1 MAHTLFSSPDELWH
15 RQLRKSISVAFTVG
29 ATASYEHLV
38 DNTIRVY
45 LNDLG
50 TRYSGKPGSD
60 GVIDLHTSL
69 LYFAFDVI
77 GDLTYGSRYGFIES
91 GKDVNG
97 IIRYVVNFLNYG
109 FIVSIQFR

>member
-1 MAHTLFSSPDELWH
+1 MAHTLFSSPDEVWH
-15 RQLRKSISVAFTVG
+15 RQLRKSISAAFTVG
-29 ATASYEHLV
+29 AAASYEYLV
-38 DNTIRVY
+38 DNTVRVY
-45 LNDLG
+45 LDDLG
-50 TRYSGKPGSD
+50 KRYSARPGPE

-97 IIRYVVNFLNYG
+97 IIHYVVSFLNYG
-109 FIVSIQFR
+109 FIVSIKFM